1 MNFPHLFA
9 WVRMLLLTAL
19 AASGCLAA
27 STTPSSMRLVSG
39 DSISLVPV
47 ESPPL
52 LAPSL
57 GTQPVA
63 SSVIP
68 VLVAAPE
75 GVLQPGGRILA
86 SVGGIIALVQIAAAG
101 RSTGE
106 PRTLE
111 ELLADPATWLP
122 TRALA
127 DETAAQLSKGCS
139 CSVATATQYVRLPV
153 RDRAA
158 TWHMENWYRPIRAW
172 YAEDSAGG
180 RYAQAAAANHRAIL
194 EVGLINYEWE
204 GSRFIVQVLMK
215 LIDPRTGQVIGRTR
229 RGAARRVGPV
239 ERVLADG
246 VAPLKDLFADMTRP
260 LVATA
265 LQDLGLIQR

>member
-1 MNFPHLFA
+1 MNFPHLFP

-57 GTQPVA
+57 GTQPVT

-68 VLVAAPE
+68 VLVAPPE

-139 CSVATATQYVRLPV
+139 CSVATATQYVRLGRGRPYVGRRLASRLAPAPV
-153 RDRAA
+153 RSTWRRYQEFSCVGFGSLTRWRAC
-158 TWHMENWYRPIRAW
+158 
-172 YAEDSAGG
+172 
-180 RYAQAAAANHRAIL
+180 QAAAEASLGVAMPLTDNQEA
-194 EVGLINYEWE
+194 V
-204 GSRFIVQVLMK
+204 
-215 LIDPRTGQVIGRTR
+215 
-229 RGAARRVGPV
+229 
-239 ERVLADG
+239 RVLTACAD
-246 VAPLKDLFADMTRP
+246 LR
-260 LVATA
+260 
-265 LQDLGLIQR
+265 